1 MRIGID
7 ASRANLA
14 QRTGTEWYAFHL
26 TRAFFSFIRPNDR
39 VRLYVREPLRPEW
52 GSLPANVNVRVLR
65 WPPQLLWTQLRLSWE
80 LLWHRV
86 DVLFVPAHTIP
97 FISPRRTVTTLHDI
111 GFMHAAALYGRTA
124 IARQGK
130 WLLNLLVR
138 LLTLGK
144 YAATEL
150 DYHRFSAKLAVR
162 RCSTI
167 LTVSEYSKRDICT
180 TFNIDI
186 ARVQVVPNAYDRE
199 AFNQS
204 AAGNSALLAE
214 AQQRAGVRQPYL
226 MTIGRIEVKKNT
238 AELVR
243 AFARL
248 KRRPAFTAHQL
259 LLVGSPGLGA
269 DEVFAVAEA
278 EGVSADVVHP
288 GWLPERFIPSL
299 MAGADVFV
307 LPSRFEG
314 FGIPVLEAMAVGTP
328 VVCSNVTALPEVA
341 GGAAELVTPNAPAI
355 AEGIANVCEHP
366 ARATELRQRGL
377 QRVQDFSWALSAK
390 RLAEILFQ

>member
-26 TRAFFSFIRPNDR
+26 TRAFFSFIRPSDQ

-52 GSLPANVNVRVLR
+52 GRLPANVQVRVLR

-111 GFMHAAALYGRTA
+111 GFMHAEALYDRTT

-138 LLTLGK
+138 VLTLGK

-150 DYHRFSAKLAVR
+150 DYHRFSARLAVR

-167 LTVSEYSKRDICT
+167 LTVSAYSKRDICT
-180 TFNIDI
+180 TFSIET

-204 AAGNSALLAE
+204 AAGNPAILAE
-214 AQQRAGVRQPYL
+214 AQQHAGVRQPYL
-226 MTIGRIEVKKNT
+226 MTIGRIEEKKNT

-243 AFARL
+243 AFVRL
-248 KRRPAFTAHQL
+248 KQRPSFAAHQL
-259 LLVGSPGLGA
+259 LLVGSLGLGA
-269 DEVFAVAEA
+269 AEVFAVAEA
-278 EGVSADVVHP
+278 AGVSADVVHP
-288 GWLPERFIPSL
+288 GWLPERFIASL
-299 MAGADVFV
+299 MAGAEAFV

-341 GGAAELVTPNAPAI
+341 GGAAELVTPNARAI

-366 ARATELRQRGL
+366 PRAAELRQRGL
-377 QRVQDFSWALSAK
+377 QRVQDFSWASSAK